1 MSIGDAAAYDR
12 ALLLGPKRN
21 EVLGLEE
28 VVRYGRESF
37 ADPDYVSVYG
47 LRPADWYGKGVRLLG
62 RTVVECTR
70 DRLGDL
76 IGRDIARLVR
86 EAPSAVP
93 VVVDPFAGSANTL
106 FWIRQHV
113 PGSRAVGFESDPAVF
128 SATQRNLSLLG
139 IDVELRAVDY
149 EAGLTMLP
157 AVDDELLI
165 VFIAPPWGNA
175 LDEQSGLDLRRTTP
189 PVAAIVDL
197 VARLFPRN
205 RLLLAIQVY
214 ERFDR
219 SAISELGA
227 GFDSCEVTVYD
238 IDPPLRN
245 HGLALLTLGWVAG
258 K

>member
-1 MSIGDAAAYDR
+1 VPAYDR
-12 ALLLGPKRN
+12 ALLLGQKRN

-37 ADPDYVSVYG
+37 GDPDYVSVYG
-47 LRPADWYGKGVRLLG
+47 LRPADWYGNGVRLLA

-76 IGRDIARLVR
+76 IGQDIARLAS
-86 EAPSAVP
+86 EAPGAVP

-128 SATQRNLSLLG
+128 SATEQNLSLLG
-139 IDVELRAVDY
+139 IDVDLRHVDY
-149 EAGLTMLP
+149 EAGLKTLT
-157 AVDDELLI
+157 AAEDELLV
-165 VFIAPPWGNA
+165 VFIAPPWGDA

-189 PVAAIVDL
+189 PVPAIVDL
-197 VARLFPRN
+197 VARLVPRN

-219 SAISELGA
+219 STISELGV
-227 GFDSCEVTVYD
+227 GLDSSEVTVYD

-245 HGLALLTLGWVAG
+245 HGLALLTRGWIAG
-258 K
+258 E